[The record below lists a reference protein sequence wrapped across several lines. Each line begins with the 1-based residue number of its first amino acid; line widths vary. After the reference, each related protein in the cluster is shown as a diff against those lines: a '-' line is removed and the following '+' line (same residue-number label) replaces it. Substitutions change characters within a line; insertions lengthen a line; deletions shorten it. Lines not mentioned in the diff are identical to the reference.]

1 MSFKFRLSNRVLL
14 AAALV
19 PALALLPRPAS
30 LIAQDSGSRAG
41 HAQSAN
47 ATPASGASSYKA
59 VVSILQQKCFACH
72 SSEAK
77 MGGFVMASYQ
87 SLLKGGTHGAEI
99 VPRASAKSRLVM
111 MIEGTIQPRMP
122 FGGNPLSP
130 AEIAV
135 IKNWIDAGA
144 KGPAPGE
151 AATLQPKLNIPNLK
165 PRFPEVSPV
174 GSVAFSLNGKILA
187 VGGYKQVRLV
197 DPQTGK
203 VLNQFSGAAGLVRSV
218 AFSPDG
224 EWLAAGGGL
233 CQQWGE
239 IQLWNLQSGRLG
251 STMRGHNDCIYS
263 VAFSPDGKLLASGSY
278 DKLIKLW
285 DPASGKVVRTL
296 KDHIDAVF
304 AVAFSPDGK
313 WLASGSQDN
322 SVKIWNVA
330 TGERLYTLSDPV
342 DGISTIAFS
351 PSGKQL
357 AAAGY
362 DMHIYIWNLAQTEG
376 TLVQSLIADENSI
389 LQIAWSPDGKEII
402 SSSSDGSIRIRD
414 ASTLDPIRTIPH
426 QSDWV
431 DTMSLSPDGKW
442 LAAGRFDGTLSV
454 YRMGSFEQTLG
465 PLVMFK
471 PYVPARQSARAQS
484 RNVKSRRVIAP
495 PAAEA
500 STLNSRLL
508 TLDF

>member
-1 MSFKFRLSNRVLL
+1 
-14 AAALV
+14 
-19 PALALLPRPAS
+19 
-30 LIAQDSGSRAG
+30 
-41 HAQSAN
+41 
-47 ATPASGASSYKA
+47 
-59 VVSILQQKCFACH
+59 
-72 SSEAK
+72 

-87 SLLKGGTHGAEI
+87 TLMKGGTHGSEI
-99 VPRASAKSRLVM
+99 IPGASAKSRLVL
-111 MIEGTIQPRMP
+111 MIEGTVQPRMP

-130 AEIAV
+130 GEIAV
-135 IKNWIDAGA
+135 IRHWIDTGA

-151 AATLQPKLNIPNLK
+151 ASSLQPKLNIPNLK

-174 GSVAFSLNGKILA
+174 ASVAFSPDGKNLA
-187 VGGYKQVRLV
+187 VGGYKEVRLL
-197 DPQTGK
+197 DPQTGQILEK
-203 VLNQFSGAAGLVRSV
+203 MGGAAGLVRSV

-224 EWLAAGGGL
+224 KWLAAGGGL

-239 IQLWNLQSGRLG
+239 IQLWDLQSRKLLR
-251 STMRGHNDCIYS
+251 TLRGHHDCIYS

-285 DPASGKVVRTL
+285 DPASGKELRTL

-322 SVKIWNVA
+322 SVKIWDVA

-351 PSGKQL
+351 PDGKQI

-362 DMHIYIWNLAQTEG
+362 DMHIYIWNLTQAGG
-376 TLVQSLIADENSI
+376 TLAQSLIADEGSI
-389 LQIAWSPDGKEII
+389 LQIAWAPGGKEII
-402 SSSSDGSIRIRD
+402 TSSSDGSIRIRD
-414 ASTLDPIRTIPH
+414 AITLDPVAMIPH

-431 DTMSLSPDGKW
+431 DAMGVSPDGRW

-454 YRMGSFEQTLG
+454 YRTGSFMQVLG
-465 PLVMFK
+465 PLVAFK
-471 PYVPARQSARAQS
+471 PHTPPGQMARVGVPPGGPS
-484 RNVKSRRVIAP
+484 R
-495 PAAEA
+495 
-500 STLNSRLL
+500 
-508 TLDF
+508 

>member
-1 MSFKFRLSNRVLL
+1 MNLKSQASTCLWL
-14 AAALV
+14 ATALV
-19 PALALLPRPAS
+19 PALALLLLPFS
-30 LIAQDSGSRAG
+30 VLAQDSGRGTA
-41 HAQSAN
+41 SAKMSHSKGGSSSAHMPQGASA
-47 ATPASGASSYKA
+47 ATASGADSYKA
-59 VVSILQQKCFACH
+59 VVGILQQKCFACH
-72 SSEAK
+72 SSTAK

-87 SLLKGGTHGAEI
+87 TLMKGGTHGAEI
-99 VPRASAKSRLVM
+99 VPGSSAKSRLVL
-111 MIEGTIQPRMP
+111 MIEGAIQPRMP

-135 IKNWIDAGA
+135 IKRWIDTGA
-144 KGPAPGE
+144 NGPASGE
-151 AATLQPKLNIPNLK
+151 TATLQPTLNIPNIK

-174 GSVAFSLNGKILA
+174 ASVAFSRDGKTLA
-187 VGGYKQVRLV
+187 VGGYKEVRLL
-197 DPQTGK
+197 DTRTGQ
-203 VLNQFSGAAGLVRSV
+203 VLDRLGGAAGMVRSV

-224 EWLAAGGGL
+224 KWLAAGGGL

-239 IQLWNLQSGRLG
+239 IQLWDVPSHKLLR
-251 STMRGHNDCIYS
+251 TMRGHDDCIYS

-285 DPASGKVVRTL
+285 NPGSGKLLRTL

-342 DGISTIAFS
+342 DGITTIAFS
-351 PSGKQL
+351 PSGRQL

-362 DMHIYIWNLAQTEG
+362 DMHIYIWNLARDGG
-376 TLVQSLIADENSI
+376 TLAQSLIADEDSI
-389 LQIAWSPDGKEII
+389 LQLAWSPDGKQII
-402 SSSSDGSIRIRD
+402 TSSSDGSIRIRD

-431 DTMSLSPDGKW
+431 DAVSVSPDGKW
-442 LAAGRFDGTLSV
+442 LAAGRFNGTLSV

-465 PLVMFK
+465 PLVAFK
-471 PYVPARQSARAQS
+471 PYIPSRQSAQAQS
-484 RNVKSRRVIAP
+484 RKVEGRKSKG
-495 PAAEA
+495 
-500 STLNSRLL
+500 
-508 TLDF
+508 